1 MKWEV
6 RRTKINIYDQG
17 DVPPRFKAE
26 IVLSPSDPTET
37 ITVGN
42 LSDLLTRAM
51 ADFNIPS
58 DAGLVG
64 DLELN
69 FRWQ

>member
-6 RRTKINIYDQG
+6 RRTKINRYDQG
-17 DVPPRFKAE
+17 DVPPKFKAE
-26 IVLSPSDPTET
+26 VELTPSDPAEV
-37 ITVGN
+37 ISVGN

-51 ADFNIPS
+51 ADFGVPA

-64 DLELN
+64 TLSLT
-69 FRWQ
+69 FRWE

>member
-1 MKWEV
+1 MKSEV
-6 RRTKINIYDQG
+6 RRTKINRYDQG
-17 DVPPRFKAE
+17 DMPPKFKAE
-26 IVLSPSDPTET
+26 IELTQSDPAEV

-51 ADFNIPS
+51 NEFGIPA

-64 DLELN
+64 TLSLTL
-69 FRWQ
+69 RWE